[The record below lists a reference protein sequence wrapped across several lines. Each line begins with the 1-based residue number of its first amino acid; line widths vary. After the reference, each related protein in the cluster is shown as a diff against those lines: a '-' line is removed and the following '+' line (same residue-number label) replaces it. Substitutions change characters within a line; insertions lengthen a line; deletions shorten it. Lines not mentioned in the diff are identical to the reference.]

1 MSARE
6 QAGLRPGEPD
16 LNAAPAGIDT
26 RDMLL
31 IHRVIRRE
39 IGRLP
44 GLFRTAGDPARA
56 ARITAHASEMLD
68 FLHVHHTG
76 EDELLWPAL
85 RRRPSRRRYRG
96 TRTRSLRRHVR
107 VRYRLWRAALPRLA
121 RARIAARQPP
131 PRRERAA
138 HRDDAHAAHAYAELA

>member
-44 GLFRTAGDPARA
+44 GLFRTAGEPARA

-68 FLHVHHTG
+68 FLPVHHTG

-85 RRRPSRRRYRG
+85 RRRVRLDGG
-96 TRTRSLRRHVR
+96 TG
-107 VRYRLWRAALPRLA
+107 A
-121 RARIAARQPP
+121 
-131 PRRERAA
+131 RERGLCAA
-138 HRDDAHAAHAYAELA
+138 TCGSDTGCGGRHCPGWRGHASPHDSPHHDENEQLTGMTHTRPTLTLS